1 MKSILVLGDS
11 ISVHYGMYLKE
22 MLCGFF
28 AFHQKDGRE
37 EALKDLDVAVGGN
50 GGDSLRLLGI
60 IREKYDNNLLN
71 YDYVLFNCGLHD
83 IKRDPLTAKIQV
95 TVGEYKANLY
105 SIFDFL
111 KNAGALPIWIRT
123 KMVVDERHNSRVK
136 EFKRYNRDVAVYNEA
151 ADSIVKDCIEAILA
165 DWQRKNLK
173 LTENHETLLLINGFG
188 ATPLM
193 ELYLIYHSAAK
204 LLKQHGVRISRSLVG
219 NYTTAL
225 DMAGA
230 SVSLCLLDDEIKQHW
245 DSPVH
250 TASLRWGC

>member
-123 KMVVDERHNSRVK
+123 TMVVDERHNSRVK

-151 ADSIVKDCIEAILA
+151 ADSIVKECGIGSIDLYKFTKNFGDEAYCDHVHFKEEMRKLQAAFIAGGITSLA
-165 DWQRKNLK
+165 GR
-173 LTENHETLLLINGFG
+173 
-188 ATPLM
+188 
-193 ELYLIYHSAAK
+193 
-204 LLKQHGVRISRSLVG
+204 
-219 NYTTAL
+219 
-225 DMAGA
+225 AG
-230 SVSLCLLDDEIKQHW
+230 
-245 DSPVH
+245 
-250 TASLRWGC
+250 